1 MAGAGSEAAGVKT
14 PQLPCGL
21 TLRVLGV
28 CEVPSQESSSLTP
41 PPTCEAGFLITL
53 KMWHK

>member
-14 PQLPCGL
+14 PQSPCGL

-41 PPTCEAGFLITL
+41 PTHVRGWFSYHIEDVA
-53 KMWHK
+53 